1 LTAFAPNKALG
12 IRSLLLIGVI
22 LCNGF
27 VVKTVAAAQQTV
39 NPPPAQ
45 KAAAQESS
53 LPRPRVSINRQGRT
67 VSLSGAP
74 AVALILIVLAIP
86 SLFLVRWLR
95 ARRRTKLTLASLEE
109 SEARYRL
116 LFDRNPAPMWV
127 YDRTTLEFLEVNAA
141 AIGHYGYSRE
151 EFNSMSVMDIR
162 PSDEKEKL
170 STYLKSQPG
179 AELTFFTGRHLR
191 KDGSIIDVEIRSH
204 ALDIPG
210 RDARLVMCTD
220 VTERTKL
227 QEQLLQSQK
236 MEAIGQLAGG
246 IAHDFNNLL
255 TVVTG
260 YSSILLSD
268 LPTDDPTRDDVEQIQ
283 SAAERATALTRQL
296 LAFSRRQVLQPRVFD
311 LNVLIGE
318 TGRMLRRLVREDIQ
332 IVVNLAPELWHINAD
347 PHHVEQVI
355 LNLALNAQ
363 DAMPSGGRIQIETS
377 NVVLDDENSFLH
389 AEAKPGAY
397 TVLSCT
403 DTGTGM
409 APEVRTRVFEPF
421 FTTKPKGKGTGLGLA
436 TVYGTVKQSGGY
448 ISVYSEAGH
457 GTTFKIYFPSD
468 DSPAEVEPT
477 ISLGTELPD
486 AESGMTILVA
496 DDEDAVR
503 KAVCRIL
510 VRFGYKVLEA
520 ENGAVALGILD
531 SYTGPIA
538 LVLSDL
544 VMPVMGGREIVSGL
558 RERGS
563 NIPILLMSGYNE
575 NAALSNMGLE
585 HSVPFL
591 NKPFTPESLIGK
603 VREVRARA

>member
-1 LTAFAPNKALG
+1 
-12 IRSLLLIGVI
+12 LIGVI

-27 VVKTVAAAQQTV
+27 AVKTVAAAQQTV
-39 NPPPAQ
+39 NASPAETAAPQ
-45 KAAAQESS
+45 KSR

-67 VSLSGAP
+67 VSISGAP
-74 AVALILIVLAIP
+74 AVALIVVVLAIP
-86 SLFLVRWLR
+86 VLFLVRWLR
-95 ARRRTKLTLASLEE
+95 AHRRAKVALTRLEE

-141 AIGHYGYSRE
+141 AIDHYGYSRE
-151 EFNSMSVMDIR
+151 EFDRMSIMDIR
-162 PSDEKEKL
+162 PPDEQDRL
-170 STYLKSQPG
+170 RVYLATATA
-179 AELTFFTGRHLR
+179 AELTFFAGRHLR

-204 ALDIPG
+204 GLDMPG
-210 RDARLVMCTD
+210 RAARLVMSTD

-268 LPTDDPTRDDVEQIQ
+268 LPADNVIRGDVQQIQ

-311 LNVLIGE
+311 LNILIGE
-318 TGRMLRRLVREDIQ
+318 IGRMLRRLVREDIQ
-332 IVVNLAPELWHINAD
+332 IVAQLSPELWHINAD

-355 LNLALNAQ
+355 MNLALNSQ
-363 DAMPSGGRIQIETS
+363 DAMPSGGRILIETS
-377 NVVLDDENSFLH
+377 NVVLDEEHSYLH

-397 TVLSCT
+397 AVLSCT
-403 DTGTGM
+403 DTGAGM
-409 APEVRTRVFEPF
+409 APEIRTRVFEPF

-448 ISVYSEAGH
+448 ISVYSEPGR

-468 DSPAEVEPT
+468 DSPAEVEPKF
-477 ISLGTELPD
+477 SLETELAD

-510 VRFGYKVLEA
+510 IRFGYKVLEA

-531 SYTGPIA
+531 SYTGSIG

-544 VMPVMGGREIVSGL
+544 VMPVMGGREIVSAL

-575 NAALSNMGLE
+575 SAALSTTGLE

>member
-1 LTAFAPNKALG
+1 
-12 IRSLLLIGVI
+12 LIGVI

-27 VVKTVAAAQQTV
+27 AVKTVAAAQQTV
-39 NPPPAQ
+39 NASPAETAAPQ
-45 KAAAQESS
+45 KSR

-67 VSLSGAP
+67 VSISGAP
-74 AVALILIVLAIP
+74 AVALIVVVLAIP
-86 SLFLVRWLR
+86 VLFLVRWLR
-95 ARRRTKLTLASLEE
+95 AHRRAKVALTRLEE

-141 AIGHYGYSRE
+141 AIDHYGYSRE
-151 EFNSMSVMDIR
+151 EFDRMSIMDIR
-162 PSDEKEKL
+162 PPDEQDRL
-170 STYLKSQPG
+170 RVYLATATA
-179 AELTFFTGRHLR
+179 AELTFFAGRHLR

-204 ALDIPG
+204 GLDMPG
-210 RDARLVMCTD
+210 RAARLVMSTD

-268 LPTDDPTRDDVEQIQ
+268 LPADNVIRGDVQQIQ

-311 LNVLIGE
+311 LNILIGE
-318 TGRMLRRLVREDIQ
+318 IGRMLRRLVREDIQ
-332 IVVNLAPELWHINAD
+332 IVAQLSPELWHINAD

-355 LNLALNAQ
+355 MNLALNSQ
-363 DAMPSGGRIQIETS
+363 DAMPSGGRILIETS
-377 NVVLDDENSFLH
+377 NVVLDEEHSYLH

-397 TVLSCT
+397 AVLSCT
-403 DTGTGM
+403 DTGAGM
-409 APEVRTRVFEPF
+409 APEIRTRVFEPF

-448 ISVYSEAGH
+448 ISVYSEPGR

-468 DSPAEVEPT
+468 DSPAEVEPKF
-477 ISLGTELPD
+477 SLETELAD

-510 VRFGYKVLEA
+510 IRFGYKVLEA

-531 SYTGPIA
+531 SYTGSIG

-544 VMPVMGGREIVSGL
+544 VMPVMGGREIVSAL

-575 NAALSNMGLE
+575 SAALGTTGLE

>member
-1 LTAFAPNKALG
+1 LTVFAPRKAFG
-12 IRSLLLIGVI
+12 IRWLLLIGVI
-22 LCNGF
+22 LCNGYA
-27 VVKTVAAAQQTV
+27 VKPVAAAQRAV
-39 NPPPAQ
+39 NASPAQ
-45 KAAAQESS
+45 TALAPES
-53 LPRPRVSINRQGRT
+53 PRPRPRISINRRGRT
-67 VSLSGAP
+67 ASLSGGP
-74 AVALILIVLAIP
+74 AIVLIAVLLLIP
-86 SLFLVRWLR
+86 VLLLVRWLR
-95 ARRRTKLTLASLEE
+95 ARRRAQHALTRLEE

-141 AIGHYGYSRE
+141 AIDHYGYNRE
-151 EFNSMSVMDIR
+151 EFNRMSVMDIR
-162 PSDEKEKL
+162 PPDEQDRL
-170 STYLKSQPG
+170 RVYLATAS
-179 AELTFFTGRHLR
+179 ATELTFFTGRHLR
-191 KDGSIIDVEIRSH
+191 KDGSVIDVEIRSH

-210 RDARLVMCTD
+210 RDARLVMVTD
-220 VTERTKL
+220 ITERTRL

-268 LPTDDPTRDDVEQIQ
+268 LPPDDVIRDDVQQIQ

-296 LAFSRRQVLQPRVFD
+296 LAFSRRQVLQPKVFD
-311 LNVLIGE
+311 LNALIGE
-318 TGRMLRRLVREDIQ
+318 VGRMLRRLLREDIQ
-332 IVVNLAPELWHINAD
+332 IVTQLAPELSHINAD

-355 LNLALNAQ
+355 MNLALNSQ
-363 DAMPSGGRIQIETS
+363 DAMPSGGRILIETS
-377 NVVLDDENSFLH
+377 NVVLDEEHSYLH

-403 DTGTGM
+403 DTGAGM

-421 FTTKPKGKGTGLGLA
+421 FTTKPKGKGTGLGLS

-448 ISVYSEAGH
+448 ISVYSEAGR

-468 DSPAEVEPT
+468 DSPAEVEPKLA
-477 ISLGTELPD
+477 LGTEFAD

-510 VRFGYKVLEA
+510 IRFGYKVLEA

-531 SYTGPIA
+531 SYSGSIA

-544 VMPVMGGREIVSGL
+544 VMPVMGGREIVSAL

-575 NAALSNMGLE
+575 SAALSNTGLE
-585 HSVPFL
+585 HNVPFL

-603 VREVRARA
+603 VREVRSRA